1 VADTDLIV
9 PAPVLGTAYYL
20 IYDSD
25 NDGSLSDET
34 PVQMYDD
41 GATGGDDTASDN
53 TWTINTINFDS
64 GEEFTIATLGPS
76 RRRVIIAR

>member
-1 VADTDLIV
+1 
-9 PAPVLGTAYYL
+9 
-20 IYDSD
+20 
-25 NDGSLSDET
+25 
-34 PVQMYDD
+34 MYDD

-76 RRRVIIAR
+76 RRRVIIVR